1 MCGIGGLVYARGTPS
16 CAPDVLERM
25 ATALLHRGPDG
36 AHFARLPQADLVH
49 TRLSIID
56 LAGGDQPLSAGT
68 GTLIANGEIYNDPQ
82 IRAQIGACHF
92 KTGSDCE
99 SPLLLWERNGANFP
113 RHLRGMYAIALY
125 DTAQEEL
132 LLSRDPFG
140 IKPLYITEFEGGLA
154 FASEPGALLDAGLAP
169 RTLSTT
175 VRDELLQLQFTTGR
189 ETIFK
194 GISRVLPGETLR
206 VVQGRILDRQHLS
219 PLPALPDTQPP
230 LTEEAALARLDDA
243 LMNSVQ
249 AHERSDVP
257 FGLFLS
263 GGIDSASLLT
273 AMARLPRPEKLKTW
287 TAVFDARNAADE
299 AEAAE
304 ALARGAQAEHRT
316 LRITASMV
324 WQDLPAIVACMDDP
338 AADYAIIPTWFL
350 AREASKDVRVILSG
364 EGGDELF
371 AGYGRYRSAVRPWWQ
386 GGRRMWRRGM
396 FDGLNV
402 LRSSGSGEALRGH
415 AHWRDGI
422 MAAEM
427 AAASAPTRLSAAQS
441 VDLAEW
447 LPNDLLLKLDRCLMA
462 HGLEGRTPLLDP
474 VMADLAWRLPDTL
487 RVRGDKGKWLLRRWL
502 EQHCPAAR
510 PFAPKQGFTVPI
522 GTWIAEEGSRLGAL
536 VAQQG
541 CIQEIARPDQ
551 VRALFQAAAG
561 RKTGPAAW
569 TLLFYALWHR
579 THIRGLAPAGDVFET
594 LSQSS

>member
-1 MCGIGGLVYARGTPS
+1 MCGIGGLVYTRGT
-16 CAPDVLERM
+16 APCGQDVLDWM
-25 ATALLHRGPDG
+25 AAALKHRGPDG
-36 AHFARLPQADLVH
+36 AHFARFPHADLIH

-56 LAGGDQPLSAGT
+56 LAGGDQPLSVGS

-82 IRAQIGACHF
+82 VRAQIGSTHF

-99 SPLLLWERNGANFP
+99 SPLLLWERNGADFP

-125 DTAQEEL
+125 DSAQDEL

-140 IKPLYITEFEGGLA
+140 IKPLYITEFDGGLA
-154 FASEPGALLDAGLAP
+154 FASEPGVLLAAGLTP
-169 RTLSTT
+169 RTVSPTA
-175 VRDELLQLQFTTGR
+175 RDELLQLQFTTGR

-194 GISRVLPGETLR
+194 GITRVLPGETVR
-206 VVQGRILDRQHLS
+206 VVQGRILDRQFLS
-219 PLPALPDTQPP
+219 PLPTQPDMQAP

-249 AHERSDVP
+249 AHERADVP

-273 AMARLPRPEKLKTW
+273 AMSRLPRPEKLRTW

-299 AEAAE
+299 AEAAA
-304 ALARGAQAEHRT
+304 ALARGAQAEHQT
-316 LRITASMV
+316 VRITAPMV
-324 WQDLPAIVACMDDP
+324 WQHLPAIVACMDDA

-350 AREASKDVRVILSG
+350 AREAAKDVRVILSG

-386 GGRRMWRRGM
+386 GGRRMWRHGM
-396 FDGLNV
+396 FDSLDI
-402 LRSSGSGEALRGH
+402 LRSRPAR
-415 AHWRDGI
+415 WRDGI

-427 AAASAPTRLSAAQS
+427 AATHAPTRLSAAQS
-441 VDLAEW
+441 VDIAEW

-474 VMADLAWRLPDTL
+474 VVADLAWRLPDAL
-487 RVRGDKGKWLLRRWL
+487 RVQGDKGKWLLRRWL
-502 EQHCPAAR
+502 EKHCPAAR

-522 GTWIAEEGSRLGAL
+522 GTWIAEDGARLGQL
-536 VAQQG
+536 VAQQD
-541 CIQEIARPDQ
+541 CIQEIAKPEQ
-551 VRALFQAAAG
+551 VRALFLAAAG